1 MYLYHIQCI
10 QHLEPADKCTWLE
23 LCHWIN
29 SNPHMIRNILFT
41 DEPHFTR
48 DGVNNTRISH
58 LWDRDNPHGTVKS
71 NYQHLFAINMWCG
84 VIGDQI
90 IGPCIF
96 PQHLTGDI
104 YTNFLQDELP
114 ALSKNVPLQT
124 WQQMYYQQDAAL
136 PHCSQVIRQYLN
148 HKFPDH

>member
-1 MYLYHIQCI
+1 
-10 QHLEPADKCTWLE
+10 
-23 LCHWIN
+23 
-29 SNPHMIRNILFT
+29 MICNILFT
-41 DEPHFTR
+41 DEAHFTH

-58 LWDRDNPHGTVKS
+58 LWDRDNPYGTVKS

-90 IGPCIF
+90 IGPYIF

-104 YTNFLQDELP
+104 HTNFLQDELL

-124 WQQMYYQQDAAL
+124 
-136 PHCSQVIRQYLN
+136 R
-148 HKFPDH
+148 